1 MVEQLS
7 ALDAAVGNAPDAF
20 PRRSRAAPMIALAR
34 PRPHQDPMPN
44 SAVDTAQF
52 NRIARRNVTLPL
64 VVGLVSAGAFVAFF
78 LYFVSIT
85 RWVDHTHQVI
95 GKLSELSTLQG
106 DMQSSVRGYVLA
118 GDEDYLSPFQ
128 LARPQFDAQVRDLIE
143 QTADNPAQT
152 DRLRRVRTLQLAWQE
167 YADRAVGL
175 RRNNGDAVAALKSG
189 GRQLADGVRGELVAA
204 RSAEAGLLKQRLDEL
219 QTVTWLGIGSYVLFI
234 IIVNCYIAWAGRRDI
249 RQLSENFGSALRA
262 QTDAAAVLS
271 EQTWVREGQAQLAET
286 LIGQQTLTTVGRS
299 VLAFSGRYLDPVVAA
314 MYVRDDAGVLQRVST
329 HGFDGVDDQARV
341 EAAREGLVGQAVRD
355 GRLKHVTNLKG
366 SYFKVGSGV
375 GETTPAEL
383 LLVPIS
389 NDGIVNGV
397 IELGFMRPVAP
408 RDIELLKV
416 IAGSIGASVDA
427 AQFRRRLQDSIEE
440 AQQLNEELQVQ
451 QEELRTANEE
461 LGEQSRVLSES
472 QQHLEHQ
479 QAELEATNTQ
489 LAEQAGVLDRKNE
502 ALNEAQVA
510 LQERADELQRASR
523 YKSEFLANMS
533 HELRTPL
540 NSSLILAKLLSENKE
555 GNLTP
560 EQLKFA
566 QTIYG
571 AGNDLLNLINDI
583 LDLSKVEAG
592 RLELQPQ
599 FVSVPRLVDAM
610 QRIFEPL
617 ASQRKLAFEVRVEP
631 DAPASMVTDNQR
643 VEQILKNLLSN
654 AVKFTEAGGVS
665 LSVQSRPD
673 DRIAFVV
680 RDSGIGIPE
689 GQHDVIFEAFRQADG
704 TINRRYGGTG
714 LGLSISRELARL
726 LGGTIGVESVAGQ
739 GSTFTLTLPAKWTDV
754 PEAAPASAGAP
765 SLATAM
771 PARAAPAPV
780 SAPVSAPAAPS
791 SPAPSFADDRNEARP
806 EKGRLLLVVE
816 DDETFAGV
824 LYNLAHEMRYRC
836 LVATTANEALALA
849 TSHLPD
855 AILLDVRLPDGS
867 GLSVLQFLKDDP
879 RTRHIPVHIVAGEDL
894 SEVALHLGAIG
905 FAVKPTTRDELKTIF
920 QRLEERGARK
930 VKRVL
935 VVEDDARQRDSVV
948 HLIKDDDIDIAA
960 VATGAEALELLK
972 STVYDCMII
981 DLKLP
986 DMDGSDLL
994 ERMTTED
1001 ICSFPPVIVY
1011 TGRNLTREEETRL
1024 NRYSRSIIIKGARSP
1039 ERLLDEVT
1047 LFLHTVESR
1056 LSAERQSMLRS
1067 ARNREKVFEGR
1078 KVLLVD
1084 DDVRNIFALASA
1096 LEQKGLEVEIGRN
1109 GFEALSKLAEMPD
1122 IDLVLM
1128 DVMMPGMD
1136 GLEATRR
1143 IRANPKYAQLPVIAV
1158 TAKAM
1163 KDDQEQ
1169 CRRAGANDYLAKPL
1183 DLDRLFSL
1191 LRVWM
1196 PSIERL

>member
-1 MVEQLS
+1 
-7 ALDAAVGNAPDAF
+7 
-20 PRRSRAAPMIALAR
+20 
-34 PRPHQDPMPN
+34 MPN
-44 SAVDTAQF
+44 SAIDTDQF

-64 VVGLVSAGAFVAFF
+64 VVGLVSAAAFLGFF
-78 LYFVSIT
+78 LYFMTVT
-85 RWVDHTHQVI
+85 GWVDHTHQVI
-95 GKLSELSTLQG
+95 GKLNELTTLQA
-106 DMQSSVRGYVLA
+106 DMESGARGYVVTGDDSFLA
-118 GDEDYLSPFQ
+118 PYQVAKPQ
-128 LARPQFDAQVRDLIE
+128 LGTQLDDLI
-143 QTADNPAQT
+143 QMTADNPVQT
-152 DRLRRVRTLQLAWQE
+152 DRLKRVRSLQLAWE
-167 YADRAVGL
+167 AYAQQVIDVRRAG
-175 RRNNGDAVAALKSG
+175 GDAASIVKSAAGKQLSDRVRAEVLA
-189 GRQLADGVRGELVAA
+189 GRGNEQT
-204 RSAEAGLLKQRLDEL
+204 LLTDRLDTL
-219 QTVTWLGIGSYVLFI
+219 KLVTWWGIASYVLFI
-234 IIVNCYIAWAGRRDI
+234 VIVNCYIAWAGRRDI
-249 RQLSENFGSALRA
+249 NQLSLDFGGALKA
-262 QTDAAAVLS
+262 QTDAANVLS
-271 EQTWVREGQAQLAET
+271 EQAWVRDGQAQLAET

-299 VLAFSGRYLDPVVAA
+299 VLSFAGRYLDPVVAA
-314 MYVRDDAGVLQRVST
+314 MYVRDDAGLLQRVST
-329 HGFDGVDDQARV
+329 HGFEGVDGDGQVA
-341 EAAREGLVGQAVRD
+341 AARAGLVGQVARD
-355 GRLKHVTNLKG
+355 GRLNHVTNLKG
-366 SYFKVGSGV
+366 GYFKVGSGV
-375 GETTPAEL
+375 GETAPAEL
-383 LLVPIS
+383 IVAPIS
-389 NDGIVNGV
+389 NDGVTNGV
-397 IELGFMRPVAP
+397 IELGFMRPVTE
-408 RDIELLKV
+408 RDLELLKL
-416 IAGSIGASVDA
+416 ISGSIGASVDSA
-427 AQFRRRLQDSIEE
+427 LFRKRLQDSVEE
-440 AQQLNEELQVQ
+440 TQQLNEELQVQ

-461 LGEQSRVLSES
+461 LGEQSRVLTES

-489 LAEQAGVLDRKNE
+489 LSEQAGVLDRKNE

-540 NSSLILAKLLSENKE
+540 NSSLILAKLLSENRE

-599 FVSVPRLVDAM
+599 FVSVQRLVDSL
-610 QRIFEPL
+610 QRVFEPI
-617 ASQRKLAFEVRVEP
+617 ASDKKLAFEVKVEP
-631 DAPASMVTDNQR
+631 DAPTSMVTDNLR

-654 AVKFTEAGGVS
+654 AIKFTESGAVTIT
-665 LSVQSRPD
+665 VHSRPD
-673 DRIAFVV
+673 DRLAFAVQ
-680 RDSGIGIPE
+680 DSGIGIPE
-689 GQHDVIFEAFRQADG
+689 GQQDIIFEAFRQADG

-726 LGGTIGVESVAGQ
+726 LGGTIAVESAAGK

-754 PEAAPASAGAP
+754 PEADDGNSLPAAATSSLNADSGSRLTKLAP
-765 SLATAM
+765 S
-771 PARAAPAPV
+771 
-780 SAPVSAPAAPS
+780 SAPAAAT
-791 SPAPSFADDRNEARP
+791 PAPAVAPAAAAPAASFSDDRNDSAP
-806 EKGRLLLVVE
+806 EKGRVLLVVE

-836 LVATTANEALALA
+836 LVATTANEALELA
-849 TSHLPD
+849 TSYLPN

-879 RTRHIPVHIVAGEDL
+879 RTRHIPVHIVAGEDF
-894 SEVALHLGAIG
+894 SEIALHMGAIG
-905 FAVKPTTRDELKTIF
+905 FAVKPTTRDELKEIF
-920 QRLEERGARK
+920 QRLEEKGAKK

-948 HLIKDDDIDIAA
+948 HLIKEDDIDIAA

-972 STVYDCMII
+972 GTVYDCMII

-986 DMDGSDLL
+986 DMDGSELL

-1024 NRYSRSIIIKGARSP
+1024 NKYSRSIIIKGARSP

-1047 LFLHTVESR
+1047 LFLHTVESK
-1056 LSAERQSMLRS
+1056 LSAERQTMLRT

-1096 LEQKGLEVEIGRN
+1096 LEQKGLQVEIGRN
-1109 GFEALSKLAEMPD
+1109 GFEALSKLAEVPD
-1122 IDLVLM
+1122 IDMVLM

-1143 IRANPKYAQLPVIAV
+1143 IRANPKFAQLPVIAV

-1169 CRRAGANDYLAKPL
+1169 CRRAGANDYLAKPI

-1191 LRVWM
+1191 MRVWM

>member
-1 MVEQLS
+1 
-7 ALDAAVGNAPDAF
+7 
-20 PRRSRAAPMIALAR
+20 
-34 PRPHQDPMPN
+34 
-44 SAVDTAQF
+44 
-52 NRIARRNVTLPL
+52 
-64 VVGLVSAGAFVAFF
+64 
-78 LYFVSIT
+78 
-85 RWVDHTHQVI
+85 
-95 GKLSELSTLQG
+95 
-106 DMQSSVRGYVLA
+106 
-118 GDEDYLSPFQ
+118 
-128 LARPQFDAQVRDLIE
+128 
-143 QTADNPAQT
+143 
-152 DRLRRVRTLQLAWQE
+152 
-167 YADRAVGL
+167 
-175 RRNNGDAVAALKSG
+175 
-189 GRQLADGVRGELVAA
+189 
-204 RSAEAGLLKQRLDEL
+204 
-219 QTVTWLGIGSYVLFI
+219 
-234 IIVNCYIAWAGRRDI
+234 
-249 RQLSENFGSALRA
+249 
-262 QTDAAAVLS
+262 
-271 EQTWVREGQAQLAET
+271 
-286 LIGQQTLTTVGRS
+286 VGRS
-299 VLAFSGRYLDPVVAA
+299 VLAFTGRYLDPVVAA
-314 MYVRDDAGVLQRVST
+314 MYVRDDAGALQRVST
-329 HGFDGVDDQARV
+329 HGFDGVEDAMQLK
-341 EAAREGLVGQAVRD
+341 AASEGLVGQALRD
-355 GRLKHVTNLKG
+355 GRLNRVTNLTG
-366 SYFKVGSGV
+366 GYFKVGSGV
-375 GETTPAEL
+375 GSTTPAEL
-383 LLVPIS
+383 LVAPIS
-389 NDGIVNGV
+389 NDGVTNGV
-397 IELGFMRPVAP
+397 IELGFMRPVVE
-408 RDIELLKV
+408 RDLELLKL
-416 IAGSIGASVDA
+416 IAASIGASVDSA
-427 AQFRRRLQDSIEE
+427 LFRKRLQDSVEE
-440 AQQLNEELQVQ
+440 TQQLNEELQVQ

-461 LGEQSRVLSES
+461 LGEQSRVLTES

-489 LAEQAGVLDRKNE
+489 LAEQANVLDRKNE
-502 ALNEAQVA
+502 ALNDAQVA

-555 GNLTP
+555 GNLSA

-592 RLELQPQ
+592 RLDLQPQ
-599 FVSVPRLVDAM
+599 FVSVNRLVESL
-610 QRIFEPL
+610 QRVFTPL
-617 ASQRKLAFEVRVEP
+617 ANEKKLQFEVKVEP
-631 DAPASMVTDNQR
+631 DAPASMVTDNLR

-654 AVKFTEAGGVS
+654 AIKFTETGSVTI
-665 LSVQSRPD
+665 SVQSRPD
-673 DRIAFVV
+673 DRVAFAVK
-680 RDSGIGIPE
+680 DSGIGIPE
-689 GQHDVIFEAFRQADG
+689 GQQDVIFEAFRQADG

-726 LGGTIGVESVAGQ
+726 LGGTISVESAAGK

-754 PEAAPASAGAP
+754 PEQRVDDGGEPQAGASARALASAPASVRSFAP
-765 SLATAM
+765 T
-771 PARAAPAPV
+771 PAPASVTPPPAAPVAAPAPAGF
-780 SAPVSAPAAPS
+780 S
-791 SPAPSFADDRNEARP
+791 DDRNAAPTDKARI
-806 EKGRLLLVVE
+806 LLVVE

-836 LVATTANEALALA
+836 LVATTAGEALELA
-849 TSHLPD
+849 TTFLPS
-855 AILLDVRLPDGS
+855 AILLDVRLPDDS

-879 RTRHIPVHIVAGEDL
+879 RTRHIPVHIVAGEDF
-894 SEVALHLGAIG
+894 SEIALHMGAIG
-905 FAVKPTTRDELKTIF
+905 FAVKPTTRDELKEIF
-920 QRLEERGARK
+920 TRLEEKGAEK

-948 HLIKDDDIDIAA
+948 HLIKDDDIEIAA

-972 STVYDCMII
+972 NTVYDCMII

-986 DMDGSDLL
+986 DMDGSELL

-1011 TGRNLTREEETRL
+1011 TGRNLTRDEETRL
-1024 NRYSRSIIIKGARSP
+1024 NKYSRSIIIKGARSP

-1047 LFLHTVESR
+1047 LFLHTVESK
-1056 LSAERQSMLRS
+1056 LSAERQTMLRT

-1096 LEQKGLEVEIGRN
+1096 LEQKGLQVEIGRN
-1109 GFEALSKLAEMPD
+1109 GFEALSKLAEVPD

-1143 IRANPKYAQLPVIAV
+1143 IRANPKFAQLPVIAV

-1169 CRRAGANDYLAKPL
+1169 CRRAGANDYLAKPI

-1191 LRVWM
+1191 MRVWM